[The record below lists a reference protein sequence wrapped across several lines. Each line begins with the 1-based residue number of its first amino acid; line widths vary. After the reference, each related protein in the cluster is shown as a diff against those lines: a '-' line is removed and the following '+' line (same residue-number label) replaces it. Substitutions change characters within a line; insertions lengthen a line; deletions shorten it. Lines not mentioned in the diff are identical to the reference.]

1 MLNKSK
7 KRLCKAQKDLEKVME
22 SSMTDED
29 EEKRKELAELI
40 GYLLELEEI
49 QVIQRSWGTWL
60 KSGDCN
66 TATFQAFLSAR
77 TKKAL

>member
-1 MLNKSK
+1 MLKKPK
-7 KRLCKAQKDLEKVME
+7 KRLCKAQKDLEKVMAG
-22 SSMTDED
+22 SMTDHK

-60 KSGDCN
+60 KRCDRN
-66 TATFQAFLSAR
+66 TASFQAFVSAR
-77 TKKAL
+77 RKKIL